1 MSALESPPEVDRSP
15 TASMPI
21 LVTSLE
27 DVGPRPRRVAVGNFD
42 GVHPGH
48 AAVIGGCDTALTFAP
63 HPLAVLAP
71 ERVPARLTDLAAK
84 AELAGALG
92 VRELVVLPFNRGLA
106 QQSAESFVQ
115 DVLVGALC
123 AVHVSVGI
131 NFRYGS
137 GATGDARTLA
147 ESSSFTTSAA
157 QLVEVAGD
165 VVCSSRIRAAIARGD
180 LPLAARLLGR
190 PHRMPCRLEP
200 HDSLQTLPS
209 GRQAA
214 HFTVSAGHACP
225 PPGWYASR
233 LRRADTRRPAVE
245 TTIYVSAEC
254 GDERHHGLLVVP
266 EIGFAAPLAGR
277 VVVEV
282 LRGVRAAALQVDA
295 AATCGGAHEPSRFPM
310 RQHEACRNG

>member
-1 MSALESPPEVDRSP
+1 
-15 TASMPI
+15 MPI

-27 DVGPRPRRVAVGNFD
+27 DVGARPRRVAIGNFD

-48 AAVIGGCDTALTFAP
+48 AAVIQGCDTALTFAP

-71 ERVPARLTDLAAK
+71 ERAPARLTDLATK

-92 VRELVVLPFNRGLA
+92 VRELVVIPFHRAVA

-115 DVLVGALC
+115 DVLLGSLC

-137 GATGDARTLA
+137 GATGDARALA
-147 ESSSFTTSAA
+147 DSRSFTTSAA
-157 QLVEVAGD
+157 QLVEVAGG
-165 VVCSSRIRAAIARGD
+165 VVCSSRVRAAIACGD

-190 PHRMPCRLEP
+190 PHRMPCRLEA
-200 HDSLQTLPS
+200 HDGLQTLPS

-214 HFTVSAGHACP
+214 HFTVSAGHASP

-233 LRRADTRRPAVE
+233 FRGADPRSPAVE
-245 TTIYVSAEC
+245 TAIYMSAEC
-254 GDERHHGLLVVP
+254 GDERRHGLLVVP
-266 EIGFAAPLAGR
+266 EIGPALLASR
-277 VVVEV
+277 VVIEV
-282 LRGVRAAALQVDA
+282 LRGVRAAAPPDPH
-295 AATCGGAHEPSRFPM
+295 GPSRGALRMSPGRF
-310 RQHEACRNG
+310 A